1 MNHRFYYFFFLLFL
15 NLIRNGYNQEY
26 DSIMVESKL
35 WSVLSGGYV
44 AEMEECCYQTTFIK
58 FAVDTQINTIDEKQV
73 LISTD
78 SLKTWTKIGS
88 IKESEQK
95 IYFRDLENNQ
105 GLLYDFGIQ
114 VGEIIKIVNFSINL
128 NNDTIVVK
136 VQNIDTLNYLGIDR
150 KRIGVIDTLEGQTDI
165 WIEGIGSEKGL
176 LNPCLLIAGGF
187 RELLCVYNNSNQIYQ
202 NFKRMTCYLEDIPI
216 GIQEVEL
223 KGINFLLNQTDG
235 IITIKGINQVR
246 GLELKIFNS
255 IGQQIHNEKMNNNI
269 LQLDLN
275 RGIYVLS
282 ITDNGTPIY
291 VKKLIICE

>member
-1 MNHRFYYFFFLLFL
+1 MNHRFYYFLLLFL
-15 NLIRNGYNQEY
+15 NLIRNGYNQGY

-44 AEMEECCYQTTFIK
+44 VEMEECCYQTTFIK
-58 FAVDTQINTIDEKQV
+58 FTVDTQINTIDEKQV

-105 GLLYDFGIQ
+105 GLLYDFGIE
-114 VGEIIKIVNFSINL
+114 VGEIVKIVNYSINL

-136 VQNIDTLNYLGIDR
+136 VKDIDTLNYLGIDR
-150 KRIGVIDTLEGQTDI
+150 KRIEVIDTLEGQTDI

-176 LNPCLLIAGGF
+176 LNPCLLISGGF

-202 NFKRMTCYLEDIPI
+202 NLKRMTCYLEDIPI

-223 KGINFLLNQTDG
+223 KGINFLLNQING
-235 IITIKGINQVR
+235 IITIEGINQVR

-255 IGQQIHNEKMNNNI
+255 LGQQIHNEKINNNI

-291 VKKLIICE
+291 VQKLIICE

>member
-1 MNHRFYYFFFLLFL
+1 MNYRFYYFLLLFL
-15 NLIRNGYNQEY
+15 NLIINGYNQGY

-35 WSVLSGGYV
+35 WSILSGGYV
-44 AEMEECCYQTTFIK
+44 VEMEECCYQTTFIK

-105 GLLYDFGIQ
+105 GLLYDFGIE
-114 VGEIIKIVNFSINL
+114 VGEIVKIVNYSINL
-128 NNDTIVVK
+128 DNDTIVVK
-136 VQNIDTLNYLGIDR
+136 VKNIDTLNYSGIDR
-150 KRIGVIDTLEGQTDI
+150 KRIEVIDTLEGQTDL

-176 LNPCLLIAGGF
+176 LNPCFLIPGGF

-202 NFKRMTCYLEDIPI
+202 NSKRMTCYLEDITI
-216 GIQEVEL
+216 GIQEVRL
-223 KGINFLLNQTDG
+223 KGINFLLNQTNG
-235 IITIKGINQVR
+235 IITIEGINQLR

-291 VKKLIICE
+291 VQKLVICE

>member
-1 MNHRFYYFFFLLFL
+1 
-15 NLIRNGYNQEY
+15 
-26 DSIMVESKL
+26 
-35 WSVLSGGYV
+35 
-44 AEMEECCYQTTFIK
+44 
-58 FAVDTQINTIDEKQV
+58 
-73 LISTD
+73 
-78 SLKTWTKIGS
+78 
-88 IKESEQK
+88 
-95 IYFRDLENNQ
+95 LENNQ
-105 GLLYDFGIQ
+105 GLLYDFGIE
-114 VGEIIKIVNFSINL
+114 VGEIVKIINYSINM

-150 KRIGVIDTLEGQTDI
+150 KRIEVIDTLEVQTDI

-202 NFKRMTCYLEDIPI
+202 NLKRMTCYLEDIPI

-223 KGINFLLNQTDG
+223 KGINFLLNQTNG
-235 IITIKGINQVR
+235 IITIEGINQVR
-246 GLELKIFNS
+246 GLELKIFNL
-255 IGQQIHNEKMNNNI
+255 IGQQIHNEKMNDNI

>member
-1 MNHRFYYFFFLLFL
+1 MNYRFYYFLLLFL
-15 NLIRNGYNQEY
+15 NLIINGYNQGY

-35 WSVLSGGYV
+35 WSILSGGYIV
-44 AEMEECCYQTTFIK
+44 EMEECCYQTTFIK

-105 GLLYDFGIQ
+105 GLLYDFGIE
-114 VGEIIKIVNFSINL
+114 VGEIVKIVNYSINL
-128 NNDTIVVK
+128 DNDTIVVK
-136 VQNIDTLNYLGIDR
+136 VKNIDTLNYSGIDR
-150 KRIGVIDTLEGQTDI
+150 KRIEVIDTLEGQTDL

-176 LNPCLLIAGGF
+176 LNPCFLIPGGF

-202 NFKRMTCYLEDIPI
+202 NSKRMTCYLEDITI
-216 GIQEVEL
+216 GIQEVRL
-223 KGINFLLNQTDG
+223 KGINFLLNQTNG
-235 IITIKGINQVR
+235 IITIEGINQLR

-282 ITDNGTPIY
+282 IIDNGTPIY
-291 VKKLIICE
+291 VQKLVICK